1 MKIAKIG
8 FFRFFSDTMTDYTDP
23 RIIKTHRAIRNALID
38 VLQHKPFKDIAVQ
51 DILDAALV
59 NRSTF
64 YKYYSG
70 KSSLAAA
77 MIAEIREQYAQG
89 VAERFTTEHLGSFLN
104 ENMPQLYQR
113 RRELLALWQVETK
126 RLHLYHD
133 MQEILQNAFIRHAES
148 RRPEQNPEARCYQA
162 AMYAALAMAN
172 THYWLEQE
180 KLPKVGETFGLLQE
194 LFDLIK
200 VGETNEAV

>member
-1 MKIAKIG
+1 MCQ
-8 FFRFFSDTMTDYTDP
+8 F
-23 RIIKTHRAIRNALID
+23 LIS
-38 VLQHKPFKDIAVQ
+38 VGI
-51 DILDAALV
+51 
-59 NRSTF
+59 
-64 YKYYSG
+64 
-70 KSSLAAA
+70 
-77 MIAEIREQYAQG
+77 
-89 VAERFTTEHLGSFLN
+89 
-104 ENMPQLYQR
+104 YQR

-148 RRPEQNPEARCYQA
+148 QRPEQNPEARCYQA

-172 THYWLEQE
+172 TRYWLEQE
-180 KLPKVGETFGLLQE
+180 KQPKVGETFGLLQE

>member
-1 MKIAKIG
+1 
-8 FFRFFSDTMTDYTDP
+8 MTDYTDP
-23 RIIKTHRAIRNALID
+23 RIIKTHRAIRNAPID

-70 KSSLAAA
+70 KSSLTAA

-89 VAERFTTEHLGSFLN
+89 VAERFATEHLGPFLN
-104 ENMPQLYQR
+104 ETMPQLYQH
-113 RRELLALWQVETK
+113 RREVLALWQVETK
-126 RLHLYHD
+126 RLHLYRD
-133 MQEILQNAFIRHAES
+133 MQEILQNAFVRHAETH
-148 RRPEQNPEARCYQA
+148 RPEQKPEARRYQA

-172 THYWLEQE
+172 MRYWLEQE
-180 KLPKVGETFGLLQE
+180 KQPEVNDTFWLLQE
-194 LFDLIK
+194 LFEWLNVK
-200 VGETNEAV
+200 

>member
-1 MKIAKIG
+1 
-8 FFRFFSDTMTDYTDP
+8 MTDYTDP

-77 MIAEIREQYAQG
+77 MIAEFRQRYAEG
-89 VAERFTTEHLGSFLN
+89 VAERFAAADLGLFLN
-104 ENMPQLYQR
+104 DNMPQLYQR
-113 RRELLALWQVETK
+113 RREVLALWQVETK
-126 RLHLYHD
+126 RLHLYRD
-133 MQEILQNAFIRHAES
+133 MREILQNVFIRHAQT
-148 RRPEQNPEARCYQA
+148 RRPEQNPEAQRYQA

-172 THYWLEQE
+172 TRYWLEQE
-180 KLPKVGETFGLLQE
+180 KQPEVDDIFGLLQE
-194 LFDLIK
+194 LFEWLNVK
-200 VGETNEAV
+200 

>member
-1 MKIAKIG
+1 
-8 FFRFFSDTMTDYTDP
+8 MTDYTDP

-70 KSSLAAA
+70 KSSLASA

-89 VAERFTTEHLGSFLN
+89 VAERFATEHLEPFLN
-104 ENMPQLYQR
+104 NNMSQLYQH
-113 RRELLALWQVETK
+113 RREVLALWQVETK
-126 RLHLYHD
+126 RLHLYRD
-133 MQEILQNAFIRHAES
+133 MQDILQNAFIRHAES
-148 RRPEQNPEARCYQA
+148 QRPEQSPEARRYQA

-172 THYWLEQE
+172 TRYWLEQE
-180 KLPKVGETFGLLQE
+180 QQPEVDNTFGLLRE
-194 LFDLIK
+194 LFELMRL
-200 VGETNEAV
+200 V

>member
-77 MIAEIREQYAQG
+77 MIAEIREQYSQG
-89 VAERFTTEHLGSFLN
+89 VAERFATEHLGPFLN
-104 ENMPQLYQR
+104 ETMPQLYQH
-113 RRELLALWQVETK
+113 RREVLALWQVETK

-133 MQEILQNAFIRHAES
+133 MQEILQNAFVHYAET
-148 RRPEQNPEARCYQA
+148 RRPEQSPEARRYQA

-172 THYWLEQE
+172 TRYWLEQE
-180 KLPKVGETFGLLQE
+180 QQPEVDDTFGLLQE
-194 LFDLIK
+194 LFEWLNVK
-200 VGETNEAV
+200 